1 MTTLLADRLAVS
13 DQVAHQAEFERLL
26 GSNRQACTSVR

>member
-13 DQVAHQAEFERLL
+13 DQLPHQTEFDRLL
-26 GSNRQACTSVR
+26 GSDRRAFTSVR